1 MIKKTLVLFTILL
14 FLSSVSSAQ
23 LLIGARAAGMGGA
36 SVAACRDLTAAYYN
50 PAALMKSPGSGGI
63 VSAGLSYSNPDK
75 ILNAALGV
83 TDPIKFMA
91 DNFASKLDF
100 TGSLSGIAGFS
111 MNKIGVTVLPLASIS
126 LNKPALSLS
135 GIMGGTLYSPVA
147 LTLGHTVGVPLIG
160 DLSIGTNLKYIYAA
174 NGNVSATAPIPPLTS
189 GSATQTYAI
198 GSGFGLD
205 VGALATFGIPFLTE
219 FSVGA
224 AARNLFESVSY
235 SGKSQTYTTTDSDYT
250 LVSETDTSYT
260 TNPESSYALGASGT
274 VPVIGLLVAGD
285 LEMISGSN
293 SRTNTHLGLEY
304 PLIADLLNLR
314 AGLAMGKDISLTTL
328 GAKIGIPFFALNLA
342 YVMDGKTSSNSYFV
356 FDFVGGI

>member
-1 MIKKTLVLFTILL
+1 MLKKALALFVLLL
-14 FLSSVSSAQ
+14 FLSSASHAQ

-50 PAALMKSPGSGGI
+50 PAALMAGPGSGGI

-75 ILNAALGV
+75 ILNAAMGV

-91 DNFASKLDF
+91 DNFASQLQF
-100 TGSLSGIAGFS
+100 EGSLSGIAGFS
-111 MNKIGVTVLPLASIS
+111 VNKIGVTVLPLADIS
-126 LNKPALSLS
+126 LTKPALSLS
-135 GIMGGTLYSPVA
+135 GIMGGALYSPVA

-174 NGNVSATAPIPPLTS
+174 NGNVSATAPIFPLTT
-189 GSATQTYAI
+189 GSATQTYAT

-224 AARNLFESVSY
+224 VARNLFESVNY

-250 LVSETDTSYT
+250 LVTETDTSYSV
-260 TNPESSYALGASGT
+260 PSDSSYVVGASGN
-274 VPVIGLLVAGD
+274 VPVIGLLVAAD
-285 LEMISGSN
+285 MEMVQGSN
-293 SRTNTHLGLEY
+293 SRTNLHFGLEY
-304 PLIADLLNLR
+304 PLLADFLKLR
-314 AGLAMGKDISLTTL
+314 AGYAGGKDLTLTTL
-328 GAKIGIPFFALNLA
+328 GAKVGIPFFALNLA